1 MPTYLYTCK
10 NHHVTE
16 FSHAPGEVINSN
28 CSTCGEPL
36 RRKFTAPN
44 IKRSCFIEPSP
55 AIKRHLDTVDER
67 RDRFEEKYA
76 NRKEAP

>member
-1 MPTYLYTCK
+1 MPVYLYTCK
-10 NHHVTE
+10 QKHTIEVI
-16 FSHAPGEVINSN
+16 HAPGQFVNM
-28 CSTCGEPL
+28 TCLVCGGEM